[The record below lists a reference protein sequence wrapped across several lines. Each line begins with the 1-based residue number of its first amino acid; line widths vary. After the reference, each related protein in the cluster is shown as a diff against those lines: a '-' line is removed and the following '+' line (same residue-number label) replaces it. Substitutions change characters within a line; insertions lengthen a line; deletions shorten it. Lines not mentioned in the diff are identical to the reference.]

1 MTMLEIPKRY
11 MPIHRCMKTY
21 IRYTERIPMIGPHRP
36 LWAKYGEYLYL
47 PPQRWLHNIEHGA
60 IVLLYHPCS
69 DAEQVNLTS
78 FVLLCVCL
86 KKTFFCLFWIDDRMT
101 HLCMAFL

>member
-1 MTMLEIPKRY
+1 MCFESSTYPVNDNIQPLMTMLEIPKRY

-21 IRYTERIPMIGPHRP
+21 IRYIERIPMIGPHRP

-69 DAEQVNLTS
+69 DTEQVN
-78 FVLLCVCL
+78 
-86 KKTFFCLFWIDDRMT
+86 
-101 HLCMAFL
+101 